1 MSNYVETTQPIKT
14 TINNTPQPPT
24 INQSVKPS
32 GFNESKRPKIPRL
45 FISNGCMLESFFFSE
60 GGSKLHMFFFFSHL
74 QYVTNTCQVSFPTKQ
89 SDVLQQRS
97 LHLSQPK
104 TQLTWGWFKK
114 KKRSQ
119 KLLHP
124 PFSWGSFFSSC
135 FFFILLPRCFH
146 GALHESLLGFD
157 WQIGGRFSMIFVGWV
172 RAGLGG
178 VTWMNHREGPPHS
191 TSFPSWCEDLKE
203 VKKSKN
209 GWDDHHQQQGCLN
222 KTDPPNREVV
232 ETCGWWFNDK
242 TILECCFKNAT
253 WRIKYRS

>member
-1 MSNYVETTQPIKT
+1 MDVCLK
-14 TINNTPQPPT
+14 
-24 INQSVKPS
+24 V
-32 GFNESKRPKIPRL
+32 
-45 FISNGCMLESFFFSE
+45 FFSPK
-60 GGSKLHMFFFFSHL
+60 GDPNCTCFFFSHL
-74 QYVTNTCQVSFPTKQ
+74 QYVTKTCQVSFPTKQ

-104 TQLTWGWFKK
+104 THWPGGDLQ

-124 PFSWGSFFSSC
+124 PFSWGSFF
-135 FFFILLPRCFH
+135 FFMFLFSIFLPRCFH

-157 WQIGGRFSMIFVGWV
+157 WLIGGRFSMIFMGWV